1 METRE
6 TRNRL
11 DYVKLALSVHGGD
24 AAEAAATCRLAAE
37 WWSTVHQDTAARWQR
52 VADELLAMVTQKQ
65 DKELDK

>member
-24 AAEAAATCRLAAE
+24 AAEAAATCRQAAE
-37 WWSTVHQDTAARWQR
+37 WWSTVHQDTAARWQQ
-52 VADELLAMVTQKQ
+52 VADALLAEVR
-65 DKELDK
+65 EEEE